1 MLIQWKQEDKR
12 LLIASIQRLFLEEFD
27 QEIGEIAAA
36 TVLEFIDDEVATH
49 YFNEGVR
56 QAMNQEVSAHA
67 RLEEDLFALL
77 RPIK

>member
-1 MLIQWKQEDKR
+1 MIIQWKPEDKR
-12 LLIASIQRLFLEEFD
+12 LLVTSIQRFFLEEFD
-27 QEIGEIAAA
+27 EVLGEIAAA
-36 TVLEFIDDEVATH
+36 TVLEFIDEQAAPH

-56 QAMNQEVSAHA
+56 QAMGHEANAHA